1 MTAPN
6 VAPVSGRI
14 GLRWGFLR
22 RSLWP
27 LHLLGAV
34 TFLTVWQVASLFYPP
49 FLLPGPFGVGEA
61 FVDLVV
67 NDNLLQT
74 FFVSMQAL
82 VIAFALVLPV
92 GITLGLLMGGSPK
105 VASLVSPYLD
115 ALYVTPNV
123 MLIPLFII
131 WFGIGIEARVAFI
144 FMTAYF
150 PIVINTMAGVRQ
162 IRGDLLEMARAFKA
176 SRRDIFLKIYLPG
189 ALPTMIAGIRLGFGR
204 GITGMVAAEMFLAL
218 LGLGYMV
225 VELGNRLQTAGVLA
239 MVVLVSAFGIATT
252 HLIHWIERRV
262 APWSGELHK
271 GAD

>member
-1 MTAPN
+1 MR
-6 VAPVSGRI
+6 VAEQLRPVAGRI
-14 GLRWGFLR
+14 RLLR
-22 RSLWP
+22 RPRAGRLWH

-34 TFLTVWQVASLFYPP
+34 LFLGVWQVASLFYPP
-49 FLLPGPFGVGEA
+49 FLLPGPIAVGEA
-61 FVDLVV
+61 FIDLAV
-67 NDNLLQT
+67 NEALLQT
-74 FFVSMQAL
+74 FLVSMQAL
-82 VIAFALVLPV
+82 IIAMALVLPV
-92 GITLGLLMGGSPK
+92 GIVLGLLMGGSPK

-131 WFGIGIEARVAFI
+131 WFGIGLEARVAFI

-162 IRGDLLEMARAFKA
+162 IRGDLLEMARAFRA
-176 SRRDIFLKIYLPG
+176 SKRDIFFKIYLPG
-189 ALPTMIAGIRLGFGR
+189 SLPTMIAGIRLGFGR

-225 VELGNRLQTAGVLA
+225 VDLGNRLQTASVLA
-239 MVVLVSAFGIATT
+239 MVFLVSVFGIVTT
-252 HLIHWIERRV
+252 NLIHRIERRV

-271 GAD
+271 G